1 MDNLFSFSNFH
12 SLFYNKGGI
21 MVKKGLSIALIGVF
35 IAGALVF
42 TGCRSHSHQGRVEF
56 MVDYI
61 AETLDLTDPQREQL
75 DGIKEEFMAK
85 AIEMHAQKEAMHA
98 EFMAELRKED
108 LSQENLKGL
117 IAQKRAQMD
126 EMIDLA
132 LARLVEFHKTLS
144 TEQREKLVAKIE
156 YFHAKH
162 QHKWE

>member
-1 MDNLFSFSNFH
+1 MDILTSFSNFH

-21 MVKKGLSIALIGVF
+21 MVKKSLSITLIGVF

-61 AETLDLTDPQREQL
+61 AETLDLSDPQREQL

-85 AIEMHAQKEAMHA
+85 AKEMHAQKEAMHA

-108 LSQENLKGL
+108 ISQENLKGL

-132 LARLVEFHKTLS
+132 LARLVEFHNTLS

-156 YFHAKH
+156 YFHEKH
-162 QHKWE
+162 QHNLE